1 MGQKFE
7 LRDPDSVDS
16 WMEPPEDWQFEDPL
30 VSVSKDGEVRKKA
43 LFARPKVTPPKMRSI
58 SEILGKEDDG
68 MDFIKLDMDKQ
79 IKLVAEE
86 YNKGVGPAEIRRN
99 LGIKGAS
106 TYYDRLRRAKEMG
119 LIAEP
124 QSDLEGKPRLDA
136 KKVTKAEVP
145 KEEAGQAAKTTVD
158 DFANAA
164 QARLEQAERL
174 AREADLLQQA
184 GTIALAIEELLGDR
198 AVPVIQALYSEVI
211 LWSNYQSAN

>member
-30 VSVSKDGEVRKKA
+30 VSVSKDGEVRKKE

-124 QSDLEGKPRLDA
+124 QSDLTG

-145 KEEAGQAAKTTVD
+145 KEKAGQAAKTTVD

-184 GTIALAIEELLGDR
+184 GTIALAIEELLGDK
-198 AVPVIQALYSEVI
+198 ASPVISALYSEV
-211 LWSNYQSAN
+211 AV

>member
-1 MGQKFE
+1 MFVDYKFRKRTCD
-7 LRDPDSVDS
+7 LPMSN
-16 WMEPPEDWQFEDPL
+16 EDWQFEDPL
-30 VSVSKDGEVRKKA
+30 VSVSKDGEVRKKE
-43 LFARPKVTPPKMRSI
+43 LFARPKVTPPKMRPI

-86 YNKGVGPAEIRRN
+86 HNKGVGPAEIQRN

-184 GTIALAIEELLGDR
+184 GTIALAIEELLGDK
-198 AVPVIQALYSEVI
+198 ASPVISALYSEV
-211 LWSNYQSAN
+211 AV

>member
-1 MGQKFE
+1 MSQRFT
-7 LRDPDSVDS
+7 LQAPDSVDS
-16 WMEPPEDWQFEDPL
+16 WMEPPGDWQFEDPL

-58 SEILGKEDDG
+58 SEILNKGVENVT
-68 MDFIKLDMDKQ
+68 FLSLPMDKQ

-86 YNKGVGPAEIRRN
+86 HNKGVGPAEIRRN

-184 GTIALAIEELLGDR
+184 GTIALAIEELLGDK
-198 AVPVIQALYSEVI
+198 ASPVISALYSEVVV
-211 LWSNYQSAN
+211 

>member
-30 VSVSKDGEVRKKA
+30 VSVSKDGEVRKKD

-124 QSDLEGKPRLDA
+124 RSDLTG

-145 KEEAGQAAKTTVD
+145 KKEAGQAAKTTVD

-211 LWSNYQSAN
+211 LWSNYQSAS

>member
-79 IKLVAEE
+79 VRMVAEA
-86 YNKGVGPAEIRRN
+86 YSKGLGPSATQEK
-99 LGIKGAS
+99 LGIKGAG

-119 LIAEP
+119 LIVEP

-145 KEEAGQAAKTTVD
+145 KEEAGRAAKTTVD

-164 QARLEQAERL
+164 QARLEQAEKL
-174 AREADLLQQA
+174 AKEADLLQQA
-184 GTIALAIEELLGDR
+184 GTIALAIEELLGEK
-198 AVPVIQALYSEVI
+198 ASPVISALYSEV
-211 LWSNYQSAN
+211 AV

>member
-1 MGQKFE
+1 MSQRFT
-7 LRDPDSVDS
+7 LQAPDSVDS

-30 VSVSKDGEVRKKA
+30 VSVSKDGEVRKKE

-124 QSDLEGKPRLDA
+124 QSDLTG

-145 KEEAGQAAKTTVD
+145 KEKAGQAAKTTVD

-184 GTIALAIEELLGDR
+184 GTIALAIEELLGDK
-198 AVPVIQALYSEVI
+198 ASPVISALYSEV
-211 LWSNYQSAN
+211 AV

>member
-1 MGQKFE
+1 MFVDYKFRKRTCD
-7 LRDPDSVDS
+7 LPMSN
-16 WMEPPEDWQFEDPL
+16 EDWQFEDPL
-30 VSVSKDGEVRKKA
+30 VSVSKDGEVRKKE

-58 SEILGKEDDG
+58 SEVLGKEDDG

-86 YNKGVGPAEIRRN
+86 HNKGVGPAEIQRN

-119 LIAEP
+119 LV
-124 QSDLEGKPRLDA
+124 
-136 KKVTKAEVP
+136 KVQEKQAPVVP
-145 KEEAGQAAKTTVD
+145 KEAIQTPGVAKSATAD
-158 DFANAA
+158 DFAMVAEDKLA
-164 QARLEQAERL
+164 QAERL

-198 AVPVIQALYSEVI
+198 AVPVIQALYSEV
-211 LWSNYQSAN
+211 AV

>member
-86 YNKGVGPAEIRRN
+86 HNRGAGPSEVQRK

-124 QSDLEGKPRLDA
+124 QSDLTG
-136 KKVTKAEVP
+136 KKVTTAEVP

-184 GTIALAIEELLGDR
+184 GTIALAIEELLGDK
-198 AVPVIQALYSEVI
+198 ASPVISALYSEV
-211 LWSNYQSAN
+211 AG